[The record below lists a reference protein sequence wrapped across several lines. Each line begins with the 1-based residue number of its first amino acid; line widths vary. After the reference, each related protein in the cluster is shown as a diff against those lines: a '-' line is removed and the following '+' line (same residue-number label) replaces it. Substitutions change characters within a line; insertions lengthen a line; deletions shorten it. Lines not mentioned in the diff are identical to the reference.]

1 MGAKRNNIIL
11 DLSKA
16 LERNI
21 YMQYP
26 TQIRFLIGGL
36 NMSRA
41 VNQKAPIFKGKKKFT
56 SP

>member
-41 VNQKAPIFKGKKKFT
+41 VN
-56 SP
+56 